1 MRDFISVV
9 PFFACKAPGC
19 SHPGERNRHLHLI
32 RSTEFGTSPVL
43 TTDLVFG
50 FVIVAY
56 SMLLLELS
64 EKLKRTVDRP
74 GMEADSGG

>member
-32 RSTEFGTSPVL
+32 RSTEFGTSPDQRQEAQHRVRPYAL
-43 TTDLVFG
+43 RQPVEHRRNVDL
-50 FVIVAY
+50 
-56 SMLLLELS
+56 
-64 EKLKRTVDRP
+64 
-74 GMEADSGG
+74 